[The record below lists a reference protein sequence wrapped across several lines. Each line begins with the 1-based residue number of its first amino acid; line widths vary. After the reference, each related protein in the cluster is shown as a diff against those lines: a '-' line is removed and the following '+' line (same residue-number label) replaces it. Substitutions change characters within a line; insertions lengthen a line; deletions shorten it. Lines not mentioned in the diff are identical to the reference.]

1 MSKRAFIC
9 TVIAFLALVT
19 AAGVLCTLFGID
31 RISLAESDVQTP
43 LNQQLPKTVER
54 LTIERVDV
62 RLAEGR
68 LGLQI
73 DLQGTALNQL
83 ISSSAS
89 VRGSPR
95 YDARTGELFFDADD
109 VTFVR
114 LAVGN
119 KIVVG
124 ETGSA
129 AGSETASPA
138 VQRLVEIA
146 IKLYLATQPVYRFKN
161 DFMGRVAKLAL
172 ADVAVEQ
179 NNLVISLSIWS
190 LTAVVAIFGVI
201 VLAALHFAYLF
212 IRYPPWREPSVPKL
226 DK

>member
-1 MSKRAFIC
+1 MSKHAFVC

-19 AAGVLCTLFGID
+19 AGGVLCALLGIN
-31 RISLAESDVQTP
+31 RISLAESDIQTP
-43 LNQQLPKTVER
+43 LNRQLPKTVER

-62 RLAEGR
+62 RLAEDR

-83 ISSSAS
+83 ISSSVS

-95 YDARTGELFFDADD
+95 YDARTGELFFDAGD

-119 KIVVG
+119 KTVVG
-124 ETGSA
+124 EAGAA
-129 AGSETASPA
+129 AGPETASPA

-161 DFMGRVAKLAL
+161 DLTGRVAKLAL
-172 ADVAVEQ
+172 ADVAIEQ
-179 NNLVISLSIWS
+179 NNLVITLSIWS
-190 LTAVVAIFGVI
+190 LAAAVAIFGVI
-201 VLAALHFAYLF
+201 VLAALYLAYLF
-212 IRYPPWREPSVPKL
+212 IRYPLRREPIRSKTR
-226 DK
+226 

>member
-31 RISLAESDVQTP
+31 RISLAESDIQTP

>member
-1 MSKRAFIC
+1 MSKRVFIY
-9 TVIAFLALVT
+9 TVFAFLALVA
-19 AAGVLCTLFGID
+19 AAGVLCALSGID
-31 RISLAESDVQTP
+31 RISLTESEIQTP

-54 LTIERVDV
+54 LTIERVEV
-62 RLAEGR
+62 RLAEDR

-83 ISSSAS
+83 ISSSVS

-95 YDARTGELFFDADD
+95 YDARTDELFFDADD
-109 VTFVR
+109 VKFVR
-114 LAVGN
+114 LAVGE
-119 KIVVG
+119 KTVVG
-124 ETGSA
+124 ETEAA
-129 AGSETASPA
+129 AGSEIASPA

-161 DFMGRVAKLAL
+161 DFKGRVAKMAL

-190 LTAVVAIFGVI
+190 LTAAVSIFGLI
-201 VLAALHFAYLF
+201 VLAALYLVCVF
-212 IRYPPWREPSVPKL
+212 IRSPPWLQTRSGP
-226 DK
+226 

>member
-1 MSKRAFIC
+1 MSKRAFVC

-19 AAGVLCTLFGID
+19 AAGVFCTLFGIN
-31 RISLAESDVQTP
+31 RISLAESDIQAP
-43 LNQQLPKTVER
+43 LTQELPKTVER
-54 LTIERVDV
+54 LTIERVGV
-62 RLAEGR
+62 RLAEDR

-83 ISSSAS
+83 ISSSVS

-119 KIVVG
+119 KTVVG
-124 ETGSA
+124 ETGAA
-129 AGSETASPA
+129 AGSEIASPA

-161 DFMGRVAKLAL
+161 NLTGRVAKLAL
-172 ADVAVEQ
+172 ADVAIEQ
-179 NNLVISLSIWS
+179 NKLVITLSIWS
-190 LTAVVAIFGVI
+190 LAAAVAIFGVI
-201 VLAALHFAYLF
+201 VLAALYLAYLF
-212 IRYPPWREPSVPKL
+212 IRSPPWLETTCST
-226 DK
+226 

>member
-9 TVIAFLALVT
+9 TVIAFLALVA

-31 RISLAESDVQTP
+31 RISLAESDIQTP

>member
-1 MSKRAFIC
+1 MSKRAFAY
-9 TVIAFLALVT
+9 TVLAFLALVA
-19 AAGVLCTLFGID
+19 AAGVLCALFGIN
-31 RISLAESDVQTP
+31 RISLSESDIQTP

-54 LTIERVDV
+54 LTIELVEV
-62 RLAEGR
+62 RLAEDR

-83 ISSSAS
+83 ISSSVS

-109 VTFVR
+109 VDFVR

-119 KIVVG
+119 KTVIG
-124 ETGSA
+124 ETSSA
-129 AGSETASPA
+129 AGSEIASPA

-161 DFMGRVAKLAL
+161 DLTGTVAKMAL
-172 ADVAVEQ
+172 AGVAVEQ
-179 NNLVISLSIWS
+179 SNLVVYLSIWS
-190 LTAVVAIFGVI
+190 LTAAVAIFGLI
-201 VLAALHFAYLF
+201 VLVALYLAYLF
-212 IRYPPWREPSVPKL
+212 IRYPPWRQTMPGI
-226 DK
+226 